1 MYASSHLRLS
11 LPKFLPAVL
20 VGIRLLPQRP
30 APVIVSVLLL
40 PNSIEEFIFIG
51 PLNTADALEL
61 TVKPMPSKIT

>member
-1 MYASSHLRLS
+1 
-11 LPKFLPAVL
+11 VL

-40 PNSIEEFIFIG
+40 PSSIEEFIFIG

-61 TVKPMPSKIT
+61 TVKPLLLKVT